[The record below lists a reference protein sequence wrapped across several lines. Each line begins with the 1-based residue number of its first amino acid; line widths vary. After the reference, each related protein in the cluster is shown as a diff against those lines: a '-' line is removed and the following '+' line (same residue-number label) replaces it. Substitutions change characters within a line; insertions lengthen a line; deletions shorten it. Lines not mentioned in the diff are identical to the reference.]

1 MKRIETKFEAFV
13 LGFVVGIIVIWAIP
27 GLFFKTHYYKAT
39 DDLILEN
46 NIIIPKNTEF
56 TLYKD
61 MPEGFK
67 MYAFCVAI
75 ESENDFIMKKI
86 SSKNGGWINGY
97 PAKPK
102 NLDRTINRNYQVP
115 INK

>member
-1 MKRIETKFEAFV
+1 MKRIETKFEAFI
-13 LGFVVGIIVIWAIP
+13 LGLIVGVIGVWVIP
-27 GLFFKTHYYKAT
+27 NIFFPTIYYKTT

-46 NIIIPKNTEF
+46 NTFIPKNTEF

-67 MYAFCVAI
+67 MYVFCVAI
-75 ESENDFIMKKI
+75 EPENDFIMKKI

-102 NLDRTINRNYQVP
+102 NFDKTISRNYQAP
-115 INK
+115 